1 MASSMADCYWAV
13 MLEVS
18 VGGRWG
24 WWVAGVSGSVME
36 RRRQG
41 TRSSK
46 KMKDFIVDLYYRDLR
61 VFTGGIK
68 LKVRNI
74 KARKLYISLPTE
86 NSFIFLLKIDKFPSS
101 SFHLLVKISSCNT
114 ILTMPPIQSRWI

>member
-41 TRSSK
+41 IEEQK
-46 KMKDFIVDLYYRDLR
+46 QKDEGFHSGFIL
-61 VFTGGIK
+61 
-68 LKVRNI
+68 
-74 KARKLYISLPTE
+74 
-86 NSFIFLLKIDKFPSS
+86 
-101 SFHLLVKISSCNT
+101 
-114 ILTMPPIQSRWI
+114 